1 MSSVERFDRVRGKC
15 RMSSSMEV
23 CRVREC
29 RLGQA
34 VRTGARGMEV
44 LERCRET
51 SLGPRE
57 VRMQV
62 REGGLQWS
70 RVKWDRW
77 GRR

>member
-1 MSSVERFDRVRGKC
+1 MLSSSV
-15 RMSSSMEV
+15 EV

-34 VRTGARGMEV
+34 VRTEARDREV
-44 LERCRET
+44 LEMCRET
-51 SLGPRE
+51 SLGPME

-62 REGGLQWS
+62 REGGVQWS
-70 RVKWDRW
+70 RVRWDRW